1 MAEEKSF
8 DLVIIGSGPGGYTA
22 AVRASQLGMKAVCVE
37 KHQNPGGTCLNVGC
51 IPSKAL
57 LYSSELYSITRQN
70 LSLHGILV
78 GDLKLD
84 LDVMMARK
92 EKVVSELTSQVQKLL
107 EANRV
112 GIIHG
117 TASVKG
123 ANRVEV
129 KGNDGA
135 KHILN
140 AKFILLATGSTPS
153 TIAGLEF
160 DDKKIVSSTGALKF
174 SEAPGRLGIIGGG
187 YIGLELG
194 SVWQRLG
201 SEVTVIEMLPQIASG
216 LDGQIGRA
224 LKRILGKQ
232 GISFLLKTRVTH
244 AAKSRKG
251 VKLTIVTEGK
261 EETRQF
267 DKVLVAVGRKPLS
280 HGLGLEE
287 TGVKTDKETGHVI
300 IGSDFQTSIP
310 SIYAAGD
317 LVHGPMLA
325 HKASAEGRAAVDA
338 MTGTPPEINYDTI
351 PSVIYTSPEVAAA
364 GITEEQAKER
374 KIPYVA
380 GSYPFSGNGRARCM
394 GQTEG
399 LVKIISHSRT
409 DRILGVHM
417 IGHGVSEIIAEAVLS
432 MESGASSED
441 IAKIIH
447 SHPTFSETLM
457 EAASA
462 VQRQIRK

>member
-1 MAEEKSF
+1 MTEEKSF
-8 DLVIIGSGPGGYTA
+8 DLVIIGAGPGGYSA
-22 AVRASQLGMKAVCVE
+22 AVRASQLGLKAVCVE
-37 KHQNPGGTCLNVGC
+37 KHRNPGGTCLNVGC

-92 EKVVSELTSQVQKLL
+92 DKVVSELTAQVKKLL

-117 TASVKG
+117 TATVKG
-123 ANRVEV
+123 ENSVEV
-129 KGNDGA
+129 KGNDGT

-140 AKFILLATGSTPS
+140 SRFILLATGSIPS
-153 TIAGLEF
+153 TIQGLEF
-160 DDKKIVSSTGALKF
+160 DEKKIVSSTGALKF
-174 SEAPGRLGIIGGG
+174 SEAPRRLGIIGGG

-224 LKRILGKQ
+224 LKRALGKQ

-244 AAKSRKG
+244 ADKTQKG
-251 VKLTIVTEGK
+251 VKLTIVTEDK
-261 EETRQF
+261 EETREF

-280 HGLGLEE
+280 NELGLEE
-287 TGVKTDKETGHVI
+287 TGVKTDRETGHVI
-300 IGSDFQTSIP
+300 IGPDFRTSVA

-325 HKASAEGRAAVDA
+325 HKASAEGKAAVEA
-338 MTGTPPEINYDTI
+338 MAGTFSDINYDTMPHI
-351 PSVIYTSPEVAAA
+351 IYTSPEVAAA

-374 KIPYVA
+374 KIPYA
-380 GSYPFSGNGRARCM
+380 AASYPFSGNGRARCTE
-394 GQTEG
+394 QTEG

-417 IGHGVSEIIAEAVLS
+417 IGHGVSEIIPEAVLA

-441 IAKIIH
+441 IARIIH
-447 SHPTFSETLM
+447 GHPTFSETLM
-457 EAASA
+457 EAAA
-462 VQRQIRK
+462 ALQRLIKK